1 MNSTYNPYVVLPR
14 SKPIFSIWSRY
25 LHSLSLRRG
34 LSEIVDWDRR
44 RRHIRIWHLR
54 KRRHR
59 SSATPW
65 IRVTHYHP
73 RSYPIHRQYRL
84 YRRRRSRSHY
94 NRRGSDIQP
103 SLLPQ
108 NSISSR
114 SLLSSDIIPQSFHFL
129 FLRQNLLLHEKFH
142 FVELVELLLV
152 VHLGLR
158 SIRSRWTSSTSLV
171 LLVFG
176 DAKGAA

>member
-1 MNSTYNPYVVLPR
+1 MNSTYNPHVVLPR
-14 SKPIFSIWSRY
+14 SKPLFSRWSCY
-25 LHSLSLRRG
+25 PHSLSLRRG

-44 RRHIRIWHLR
+44 RRHIGIWHLR

-59 SSATPW
+59 GSATPW
-65 IRVTHYHP
+65 IRVTHHHP
-73 RSYPIHRQYRL
+73 RSHPIHRHYRM

-94 NRRGSDIQP
+94 RRGSEIQP
-103 SLLPQ
+103 SFLPQ
-108 NSISSR
+108 NSIGSC

-171 LLVFG
+171 FLVFG